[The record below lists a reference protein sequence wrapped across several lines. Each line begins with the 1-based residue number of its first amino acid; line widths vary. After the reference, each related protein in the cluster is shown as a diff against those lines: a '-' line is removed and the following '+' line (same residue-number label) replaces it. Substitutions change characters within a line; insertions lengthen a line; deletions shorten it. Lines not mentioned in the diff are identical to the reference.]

1 MGETDPA
8 AKPLKGFGGASVM
21 EIIDRHDTNTYRAVY
36 TVQFA
41 DVIYVLHA
49 FQKKSERGIA
59 TPQKEIDLIRRR
71 LAEAQRLHRQ
81 RSNLTMPTKKR
92 NRVTFEKSSGNLFA
106 DIGFANPER
115 EQLKAHLTLQIY
127 RIIKRRG
134 LTQAEA
140 GAILGIKQPHV
151 SLLMRNRSGNFSVER
166 LMDFLIALGHDVE
179 ITVRP
184 TRKHHGQVSVVLP

>member
-49 FQKKSERGIA
+49 FQKKSKRGIA
-59 TPQKEIDLIRRR
+59 TPQKELDLIRRR

-81 RSNLTMPTKKR
+81 RSN
-92 NRVTFEKSSGNLFA
+92 
-106 DIGFANPER
+106 
-115 EQLKAHLTLQIY
+115 
-127 RIIKRRG
+127 
-134 LTQAEA
+134 
-140 GAILGIKQPHV
+140 
-151 SLLMRNRSGNFSVER
+151 
-166 LMDFLIALGHDVE
+166 
-179 ITVRP
+179 
-184 TRKHHGQVSVVLP
+184 